1 MTCRSFEK
9 SLPLLAGGDLRG
21 RKAEK
26 ARSHLASCP
35 ACRREAADFEAA
47 LAAARALARADASP
61 VWTEAEWR
69 NALRSVIAGSA
80 AQSRK
85 ASGPGRRLRPVL
97 AYGLGV
103 AALAG
108 IAVSVLRK
116 PPIRPAASFVGTVDL
131 MLRQPAGPHLTSVRF
146 LAKSGRIEVVWFF
159 NRDFPTDFFG
169 K

>member
-21 RKAEK
+21 PKAEK

-35 ACRREAADFEAA
+35 ACRREAADFEAT
-47 LAAARALARADASP
+47 LTAARALAQADASP

-69 NALRSVIAGSA
+69 GVLRSVIAGSA
-80 AQSRK
+80 AQPRN
-85 ASGPGRRLRPVL
+85 APGLGRRLRPVL

-116 PPIRPAASFVGTVDL
+116 PPVRPAASFVGAVGPII
-131 MLRQPAGPHLTSVRF
+131 RQPAGPHLTSVRF
-146 LAKSGRIEVVWFF
+146 LTKSGRLEVVWFF